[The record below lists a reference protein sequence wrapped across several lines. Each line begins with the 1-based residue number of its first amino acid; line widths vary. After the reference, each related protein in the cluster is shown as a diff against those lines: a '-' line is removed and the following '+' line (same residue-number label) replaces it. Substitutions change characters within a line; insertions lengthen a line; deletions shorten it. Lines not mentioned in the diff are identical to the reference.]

1 MCGKD
6 AAACEKAAATS
17 RDSLPQSFHLFFP
30 ALPYSG
36 ELMCEKKGTMGSKLT
51 TSPIYDRLTV
61 FLRNRTKG
69 PEIQIQDK
77 DLRFKKIF
85 QPLTTDIFDL

>member
-1 MCGKD
+1 M
-6 AAACEKAAATS
+6 EKMRRPVKKLLPRHATVYLRAS
-17 RDSLPQSFHLFFP
+17 TCFSQLCRTVVNS
-30 ALPYSG
+30 
-36 ELMCEKKGTMGSKLT
+36 CEKKGTMGSKLT